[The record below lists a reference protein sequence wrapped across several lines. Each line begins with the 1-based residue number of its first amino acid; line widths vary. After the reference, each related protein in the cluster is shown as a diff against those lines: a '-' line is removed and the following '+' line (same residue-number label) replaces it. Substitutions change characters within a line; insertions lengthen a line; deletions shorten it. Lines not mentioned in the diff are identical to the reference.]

1 MTYLRRRANT
11 WVYARRNSI
20 ANSVM
25 HFGRLSC
32 LPVNYSILEACRDDS
47 AKSF

>member
-1 MTYLRRRANT
+1 MGTLDEILSR
-11 WVYARRNSI
+11 
-20 ANSVM
+20 NSVM
-25 HFGRLSC
+25 HFGRLGC